1 MRDEPSFNS
10 DSRETPGPR
19 EPSFRM
25 SSERLLVI
33 LAFVVIGVLFT
44 GTLVAYAVTRHQ
56 VAMWRPKNS
65 PGLPF
70 GLFGSTAMLVGLSTT
85 MQRALN
91 NILANRQDAFRRGLF
106 VGLLFAVAFV
116 IGQTINWVSMA
127 HAQAALPRATL
138 FAFTFYLLTGIHAAH
153 IIGGLVPLG
162 IVIHRAR
169 EREYSSSRCEGVRFC
184 VWYWHYLGA
193 IWLVL
198 LAVMFSSQ

>member
-1 MRDEPSFNS
+1 
-10 DSRETPGPR
+10 
-19 EPSFRM
+19 M

-33 LAFVVIGVLFT
+33 LGFVVIGVLFA
-44 GTLVAYAVTRHQ
+44 GTLVAYAVTRLQ
-56 VAMWRPKNS
+56 VTLWRPPNS

-70 GLFGSTAMLVGLSTT
+70 GLFGSTVMLIGLSAC
-85 MQRALN
+85 MQRAKVD
-91 NILANRQDAFRRGLF
+91 IEANRQDAFKRMLW

-116 IGQTINWVSMA
+116 VGQAINWTSMA
-127 HAQAALPRATL
+127 RAQAALPRATL
-138 FAFTFYLLTGIHAAH
+138 FAFTFYLLTGLHAAH
-153 IIGGLVPLG
+153 IVGGLVPLG